1 MQRELFR
8 SRYIVQARI
17 YAMNIQQKYILAQ
30 LKEKP
35 HITTIRHEQVSPIRH
50 LLVIQHQKELK
61 LLHMLILI
69 QTQMFFQ
76 EQIYELLKI

>member
-1 MQRELFR
+1 
-8 SRYIVQARI
+8 
-17 YAMNIQQKYILAQ
+17 MNIQQKYILAQ
-30 LKEKP
+30 LKVKP